1 MTLILTTIS
10 SLLFLVYGLLC
21 IKTNH
26 MVEEFER
33 YGVSRFRTLVGYLEL
48 LGGAGQLFG
57 YFYLQPLYILATTGL
72 LVLMSMAVVLRMSL
86 KDPLIQITPAAGLLV
101 INALLLYES
110 IKVWF

>member
-72 LVLMSMAVVLRMSL
+72 FSAHVYGSGTQNEL
-86 KDPLIQITPAAGLLV
+86 KDP
-101 INALLLYES
+101 
-110 IKVWF
+110 